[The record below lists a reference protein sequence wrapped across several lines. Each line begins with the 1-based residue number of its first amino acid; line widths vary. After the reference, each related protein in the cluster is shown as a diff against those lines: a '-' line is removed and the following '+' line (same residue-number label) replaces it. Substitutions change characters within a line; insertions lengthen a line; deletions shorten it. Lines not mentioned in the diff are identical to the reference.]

1 VNALLRLVL
10 EGLRSLHFA
19 YPWFLLA
26 WLLLPPLAV
35 WLWRRERPAT
45 LRYSDLG
52 LVRGLPASTRLRL
65 RGLPAALRLLSLALL
80 IAACAR
86 PQFSRESEIIRGKG
100 VDIVLVVDIS
110 SSMASLD
117 FEPKNRLEAAKSVI
131 HEFIGERRYDRI
143 GLVVFAR
150 QAFSQCP
157 PTFDYDVLRQLLG
170 EIQLAPDLKLEDGTA
185 IGMGLAQAAAMLKD
199 SSAKSRVI
207 ILLTDGVNN
216 AGEIDP
222 LTAAQAAKALDIK
235 VYTVGMGRPGQ
246 VPMPVDTIFGQQV
259 RMVESEIDEEVLGR
273 IAETTEALY
282 FRATDSQGLAQ
293 IYEQINQLEK
303 SEVQVQVFVRYKE
316 LAEWLLLPALGLLLL
331 ELVLRNTLFRTL
343 P

>member
-1 VNALLRLVL
+1 MLQ
-10 EGLRSLHFA
+10 FA

-26 WLLLPPLAV
+26 LLLLPPLAV
-35 WLWRRERPAT
+35 WLWKRERVAS

-52 LVRGLPASTRLRL
+52 LVRDLPTSARLQLRWLPA
-65 RGLPAALRLLSLALL
+65 GLRLLSLALL
-80 IAACAR
+80 IAATAR
-86 PQFSRESEIIRGKG
+86 PQFSRESEIIHGKG
-100 VDIVLVVDIS
+100 VDIVLAVDVS

-117 FEPKNRLEAAKSVI
+117 FEPQNRLEAAKRVI
-131 HEFIGERRYDRI
+131 DDFIGERRYDRI

-157 PTFDYDVLRQLLG
+157 PTFDYDVLRQLLD
-170 EIQLAPDLKLEDGTA
+170 EIQLAPDLQLEDGTA

-199 SSAKSRVI
+199 SDAKSRVI

-216 AGEIDP
+216 SGEIDP

-235 VYTVGMGRPGQ
+235 VYTIGMGRPGQ
-246 VPMPVDTIFGQQV
+246 VPIPVDTFFGRQV
-259 RMVESEIDEEVLGR
+259 QMVESEIDEEVLRR
-273 IAETTEALY
+273 IAETTGTLY

-316 LAEWLLLPALGLLLL
+316 LAQWLLLPALGLLLL
-331 ELVLRNTLFRTL
+331 ELVLRNTLFRAL